1 MLLLQW
7 GWGSPFFFFF
17 FFFFNLVKKDFS
29 LPFTFTFSVVYRFLL
44 LTVGVFV
51 SYLKKDEKIK

>member
-1 MLLLQW
+1 MGL
-7 GWGSPFFFFF
+7 GFTIFFFFFF